1 MTETTQKLQERVILI
16 SGAGDGLGRATALA
30 CARQGAHVVL
40 LGEVIHKLEQVYDQI
55 EAESQTR
62 PTIYPLNLEGAS
74 PKDYDE
80 MAQTLEKEYG
90 RLDGLVH
97 NAAILGALS
106 PIQSQDVELWFRT
119 LQINLNAPFM
129 MTQACLGLLAASDD
143 ASIVFVSDDV
153 GRKARAYWGAYSVSK
168 FGLEALMQ
176 LLADELEA
184 NTNIRANSFNPGP
197 LRTHMRTLAYPGEIP
212 ENNPLP
218 EEVVEE
224 LLFLLGPDSKGINGQ
239 AR

>member
-1 MTETTQKLQERVILI
+1 MTDTTLKLQDRVILI
-16 SGAGDGLGRATALA
+16 TGAGDGLGRATALA
-30 CARQGAHVVL
+30 CAKQGAHVVL
-40 LGEVIHKLEQVYDQI
+40 LGEVIHQLEQVYDQI

-80 MAQTLEKEYG
+80 MAQKLEKEYG
-90 RLDGLVH
+90 HLDGLVH

-106 PIQSQDVELWFRT
+106 PIQSMDVELWYRT
-119 LQINLNAPFM
+119 MQINLNAPFM
-129 MTQACLGLLAASDD
+129 MTQACLGLLGASDD

-153 GRKARAYWGAYSVSK
+153 GRKSRAYWGAYSVSK

-176 LLADELEA
+176 MLADELET
-184 NTNIRANSFNPGP
+184 NTHIRANSYNPGP
-197 LRTHMRTLAYPGEIP
+197 LRTRMRTLAYPGEIP

-218 EEVVEE
+218 EDRVEE
-224 LLFLLGPDSKGINGQ
+224 LLFLLGPDSKDINGQ

>member
-1 MTETTQKLQERVILI
+1 MTDSTQKLQDRVILI

-40 LGEVIHKLEQVYDQI
+40 LGEVVHKLEQVYDQI

-106 PIQSQDVELWFRT
+106 PIQSQDIELWFRT

-184 NTNIRANSFNPGP
+184 NTNIRANSYNPGP

-218 EEVVEE
+218 EDKVEE
-224 LLFLLGPDSKGINGQ
+224 LLFLLGPDSKGITGQ

>member
-1 MTETTQKLQERVILI
+1 MTETTQKLQDRVILI

-40 LGEVIHKLEQVYDQI
+40 LGEVVHKLEQVYDQV

-106 PIQSQDVELWFRT
+106 PIQSQDVELWYRT

-197 LRTHMRTLAYPGEIP
+197 LRTHMRTLAYPGEVP

-224 LLFLLGPDSKGINGQ
+224 LLFLLGPDSKGITGQ

>member
-1 MTETTQKLQERVILI
+1 MTDTKQTLQDRVILI
-16 SGAGDGLGRATALA
+16 TGAGDGLGRATALA

-40 LGEVIHKLEQVYDQI
+40 LGEVIHPLEQVYDQI
-55 EAESQTR
+55 ESETGTR

-80 MAQTLEKEYG
+80 MAQKLEKEYG
-90 RLDGLVH
+90 HLDGLVH

-106 PIQSQDVELWFRT
+106 PVQSMDIELWYRT
-119 LQINLNAPFM
+119 IQINLNAPFM

-153 GRKARAYWGAYSVSK
+153 GRKSRAYWGAYSVSK

-176 LLADELEA
+176 MLADELET
-184 NTNIRANSFNPGP
+184 NTNIRANSYNPGP
-197 LRTHMRTLAYPGEIP
+197 LRTRMRTLAYPGEIP

-218 EEVVEE
+218 EDKVEE
-224 LLFLLGPDSKGINGQ
+224 LLFLLGPDSKDINGQ